1 MIAIKK
7 PGDARVHV
15 YVCHYGGALCVGG
28 GGRGDSRLSSQI
40 DAAAFNWDF
49 KAHI

>member
-15 YVCHYGGALCVGG
+15 HVHVCHYGGALCVGG
-28 GGRGDSRLSSQI
+28 GGGGGIHVCRP
-40 DAAAFNWDF
+40 
-49 KAHI
+49 K